1 MNRSRC
7 TGHRVGVT
15 QRPHRKAIFLR
26 PVKTGL
32 WTNLDCRS
40 SHEASRPTAADRHS
54 GGFNFLL
61 RKRLCRVDVRIP
73 GPNVPRG
80 KGVDTHAINLGGL
93 RAGRH
98 ASDLLRPRSLSQSG
112 ATAWCR
118 GDFGL
123 TRRSTS
129 VHESRWPG
137 AAVTC
142 SNALSNVPQWL
153 VFSRP
158 KAGGSGNGSQAAV
171 RTCRRTRR

>member
-93 RAGRH
+93 RAEGTLATYFAPVRFRNR
-98 ASDLLRPRSLSQSG
+98 APPRG
-112 ATAWCR
+112 
-118 GDFGL
+118 
-123 TRRSTS
+123 
-129 VHESRWPG
+129 V
-137 AAVTC
+137 AVTL
-142 SNALSNVPQWL
+142 A
-153 VFSRP
+153 
-158 KAGGSGNGSQAAV
+158 
-171 RTCRRTRR
+171 